1 MIIDGENLILSIDSF
16 GVEADEILALI
27 EPRLEY
33 IDEISFEEEISKES
47 PITTQLLQFLISL
60 KKSKPS
66 LKIDLIDTLSFESVT
81 SGMVTWSDTWTPTV

>member
-16 GVEADEILALI
+16 GVEADEILAFI
-27 EPRLEY
+27 KPRLEY

>member
-16 GVEADEILALI
+16 GVEADEILAFI
-27 EPRLEY
+27 KPQLEY